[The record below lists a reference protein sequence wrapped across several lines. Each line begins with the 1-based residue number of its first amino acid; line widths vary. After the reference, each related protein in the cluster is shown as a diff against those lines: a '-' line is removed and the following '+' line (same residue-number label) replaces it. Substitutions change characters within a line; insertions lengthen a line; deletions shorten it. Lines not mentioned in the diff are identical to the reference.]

1 MKLRNLKTLF
11 SVGSSRLLSWVL
23 HTGQLMLGT
32 LINRLIMS
40 GQSAEVGKAATD
52 SNFRNKL
59 YKEYDIKPE
68 DFL

>member
-1 MKLRNLKTLF
+1 
-11 SVGSSRLLSWVL
+11 
-23 HTGQLMLGT
+23 MLGT

-52 SNFRNKL
+52 SNFHNKL

>member
-1 MKLRNLKTLF
+1 MMN
-11 SVGSSRLLSWVL
+11 VYM
-23 HTGQLMLGT
+23 MLGT

-40 GQSAEVGKAATD
+40 GRSAEVGKAATD

-68 DFL
+68 DFELVDYEPVTPELKFDLAI

>member
-1 MKLRNLKTLF
+1 M
-11 SVGSSRLLSWVL
+11 
-23 HTGQLMLGT
+23 GQLMLGT

-40 GQSAEVGKAATD
+40 GQSAEVGKATTD